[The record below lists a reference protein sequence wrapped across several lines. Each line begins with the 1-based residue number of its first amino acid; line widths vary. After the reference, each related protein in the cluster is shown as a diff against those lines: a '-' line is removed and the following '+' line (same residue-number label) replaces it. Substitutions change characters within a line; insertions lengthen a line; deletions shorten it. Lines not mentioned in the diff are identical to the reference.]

1 MSTLPEVAATA
12 TIAGV
17 VGARIICTTTLIL
30 LLHSWYGLHL
40 ESVKRKKSYIH
51 TNVVGEQCWIET
63 SFYFIFWN
71 KKKYATNSDK
81 YCTYYKPCLGLCDFF
96 SKSDNATLCIMYIV
110 YLYVCFQNSF
120 LNGCSSTA
128 SFSPDPSINWSSIDK
143 DQQESSEKWGLI
155 VPRHTGGGVYAKSRI
170 NLKNKVMKHLPKLKY
185 YVLEIGK

>member
-17 VGARIICTTTLIL
+17 VGARIICTTTTLIL

-96 SKSDNATLCIMYIV
+96 FPNQIMPHYVLCTLCTYMYAFRT
-110 YLYVCFQNSF
+110 LF
-120 LNGCSSTA
+120 LMVVLLLQVFPLIHQLIDLPSTRTSKKVARNGALSSRDTLVV
-128 SFSPDPSINWSSIDK
+128 
-143 DQQESSEKWGLI
+143 GCT
-155 VPRHTGGGVYAKSRI
+155 R
-170 NLKNKVMKHLPKLKY
+170 KV
-185 YVLEIGK
+185 G